1 MEVFTKV
8 FLKST
13 LEDETVFLV
22 GEEVI
27 VTYNKKEILSFICT
41 NFSKG
46 AQHYQQCLKDKN
58 QRFFIVL
65 ISKMITNL
73 MFDMPVD
80 DILIKKHDFV
90 DFLTLFYLIQ
100 YQTLPGCL

>member
-1 MEVFTKV
+1 M
-8 FLKST
+8 
-13 LEDETVFLV
+13 
-22 GEEVI
+22 I
-27 VTYNKKEILSFICT
+27 HICT

-58 QRFFIVL
+58 QCHSRFFIVL

-90 DFLTLFYLIQ
+90 DFLTLFSI
-100 YQTLPGCL
+100 